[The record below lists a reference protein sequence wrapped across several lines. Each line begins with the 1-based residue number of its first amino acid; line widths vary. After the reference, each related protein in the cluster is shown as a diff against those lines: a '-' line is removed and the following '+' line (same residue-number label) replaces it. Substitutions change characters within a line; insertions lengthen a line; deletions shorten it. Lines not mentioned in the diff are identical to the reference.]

1 MEIGMRRS
9 AASFVHLAVVM
20 CIVVLT
26 MSVGLPWAL
35 AAGEIPDPTWMT
47 NGRVYALAQAG
58 DTLYIG
64 GAFTSLLPPN
74 GSSASSIAVSNL
86 AAISVST
93 GEPIAGWAPAAGGSG
108 ANVQA
113 LAVRAGK
120 VYVGGSF
127 TTIDGTA
134 VQNLAEVDG
143 TTGAVDTSFTPL
155 VEKAV
160 YALLA
165 SDSRLYAGGA
175 FGKVDG
181 LSRGKL
187 AAWDLPSG
195 TLSQQWRPR
204 AAGGPVRDLTFDAT
218 NQTIFIGGAFTSMTQ
233 AGTSYARQ
241 SVARV
246 YADSGLLH
254 PWAIPQ
260 GTIET
265 PQTAWDLE
273 ATADRLHGGFGRGPN
288 YAASFR
294 NDATN
299 VGTRIWKFSTVGNV
313 QTIDL
318 SPDGTRLYV
327 GGHFGLGRLQQQVC
341 STRDLHGLISVNPVT
356 GALFCDWVP
365 QLAPFGNNYQG
376 PKDMIATGSY
386 LWVGGGWST
395 IGGVTQRNLARF
407 TR

>member
-1 MEIGMRRS
+1 MRRS
-9 AASFVHLAVVM
+9 VAPLLRLAL
-20 CIVVLT
+20 VLCTVAGT
-26 MSVGLPWAL
+26 MSLSLPWAL
-35 AAGEIPDPTWMT
+35 AAGELPDPTWMT
-47 NGRVYALAQAG
+47 NGKVYALARNG

-64 GAFTSLLPPN
+64 GTFSRLLPPS
-74 GSSASSIAVSNL
+74 GSSASPIAVSNL
-86 AAISVST
+86 AALSVST
-93 GEPIAGWAPAAGGSG
+93 GQPITGWAPAAGGSG
-108 ANVQA
+108 ESVRA
-113 LAVRAGK
+113 LAVRSGM

-127 TTIDGTA
+127 TGIDGTA
-134 VQNLAEVDG
+134 VKNLGRVDA
-143 TTGAVDTSFTPL
+143 TTGAVDTTFAPQ
-155 VEKAV
+155 VDKVV

-175 FGKVDG
+175 FGTVDG
-181 LSRGKL
+181 LGRGKL

-204 AAGGPVRDLTFDAT
+204 AKGGPVRDLTFDAA
-218 NQTIFIGGAFTSMTQ
+218 NQTVFIGGAFTSMAQT
-233 AGTSYARQ
+233 GTTFARQ

-246 YADSGLLH
+246 YSDTGLLH

-260 GTIET
+260 GTLEN
-265 PQTAWDLE
+265 PQTAWDLL

-299 VGTRIWKFSTVGNV
+299 VGTRIWRFSTVGNV
-313 QTIDL
+313 QTVEL
-318 SPDGTRLYV
+318 SPDGTRLYL
-327 GGHFGLGRLQQQVC
+327 GGHFGLGRLQQRVC
-341 STRDLHGLISVNPVT
+341 GTRDLHGLISVSPLT
-356 GALFCDWVP
+356 GTLFCDWVP
-365 QLAPFGNNYQG
+365 QLEPFGHNYNG
-376 PKDMIATGSY
+376 PWDMLATGSY

>member
-9 AASFVHLAVVM
+9 AASFARLVLVA

-26 MSVGLPWAL
+26 LSLGLPWAL
-35 AAGEIPDPTWMT
+35 AAGEIADPTWMT
-47 NGRVYALAQAG
+47 NGRVYALAQNG

-64 GAFTSLLPPN
+64 GAFTRLLPPS
-74 GSSASSIAVSNL
+74 GSSASPIAVSNL

-93 GEPIAGWAPAAGGSG
+93 GEPIVGWAPVAGGSG
-108 ANVQA
+108 AKVRA
-113 LAVRAGK
+113 IAVRAGK

-134 VQNLAEVDG
+134 VQNLAEIDA
-143 TTGAVDTSFTPL
+143 TTGAVDGSFTPL
-155 VEKAV
+155 VDKVV

-175 FGKVDG
+175 FGEVNG
-181 LSRGKL
+181 LNRGKL

-204 AAGGPVRDLTFDAT
+204 ASGGPVHDLTFDAT
-218 NQTIFIGGAFTSMTQ
+218 NQTIFLGGGFTSMTQ
-233 AGTSYARQ
+233 AGSSYARQ

-246 YADSGLLH
+246 YSDTGLLH

-260 GTIET
+260 GTLET

-294 NDATN
+294 NDVTN
-299 VGTRIWKFSTVGNV
+299 VGTRIWRFSTVGNV
-313 QTIDL
+313 QTIEL
-318 SPDGTRLYV
+318 SPDGTRLYL

-341 STRDLHGLISVNPVT
+341 SNRNLRGLISVSPVT

-365 QLAPFGNNYQG
+365 QLAPFGNNFQG
-376 PKDMIATGSY
+376 AWDMIATGNY

-395 IGGVTQRNLARF
+395 IGGVSQRNLARF

>member
-1 MEIGMRRS
+1 MRRS
-9 AASFVHLAVVM
+9 ATPFVRLALVV
-20 CIVVLT
+20 CTVALT
-26 MSVGLPWAL
+26 LSVGLPWAL

-64 GAFTSLLPPN
+64 GAFTSLQPPS
-74 GSSASSIAVSNL
+74 GSSASPIAVSNL

-93 GEPIAGWAPAAGGSG
+93 GEPIPGWAPAAGGSG
-108 ANVQA
+108 ANVRA

-134 VQNLAEVDG
+134 LQNLAAVDA

-155 VEKAV
+155 VDKVV
-160 YALLA
+160 YALLV

-175 FGKVDG
+175 FGKVNG
-181 LSRGKL
+181 LNRPKL

-195 TLSQQWRPR
+195 ILSQEWRPR
-204 AAGGPVRDLTFDAT
+204 ASGGAVHDLTFDAT
-218 NQTIFIGGAFTSMTQ
+218 NETIFLGGGFTSMTQ

-246 YADSGLLH
+246 YSDTGLLH

-294 NDATN
+294 NDVTN
-299 VGTRIWKFSTVGNV
+299 IGTRIWRFSTVGNV
-313 QTIDL
+313 QTIEL
-318 SPDGTRLYV
+318 SPDGTRLYL

-341 STRDLHGLISVNPVT
+341 TNRDLHGLISVNPVT
-356 GALFCDWVP
+356 GALYCDWVP
-365 QLAPFGNNYQG
+365 QLEPFGHNYQG
-376 PKDMIATGSY
+376 AWDMVATGNY
-386 LWVGGGWST
+386 LWVGGGWSK

>member
-1 MEIGMRRS
+1 MCRS
-9 AASFVHLAVVM
+9 VASFVRSGLVLCTLAGVM
-20 CIVVLT
+20 S
-26 MSVGLPWAL
+26 MGLPLAL

-47 NGRVYALAQAG
+47 NGKVFALAQEG

-64 GAFTSLLPPN
+64 GAFTRLLPPV
-74 GSSASSIAVSNL
+74 GSSASPVVVSNL

-93 GEPIAGWAPAAGGSG
+93 GEPIIGWAPAAGGTG
-108 ANVQA
+108 ANVLA

-134 VQNLAEVDG
+134 VENLAEVDAV
-143 TTGAVDTSFTPL
+143 TGAVDTSFTPQ
-155 VEKAV
+155 VAGAV
-160 YALLA
+160 LTLLA
-165 SDSRLYAGGA
+165 SDVRLYAGGS
-175 FGKVDG
+175 FSSVDG
-181 LSRGKL
+181 LNRRKL

-204 AAGGPVRDLTFDAT
+204 AKGGSVHDLTFDAANET
-218 NQTIFIGGAFTSMTQ
+218 VFIGGAFTSMVE
-233 AGTSYARQ
+233 AGTTFARQ

-246 YADSGLLH
+246 YSDTGLLH
-254 PWAIPQ
+254 PWTIPQ
-260 GTIET
+260 GTLET
-265 PQTAWDLE
+265 PQTAWDLD

-294 NDATN
+294 NDVTN
-299 VGTRIWKFSTVGNV
+299 VGTRIWRFSTVGNV

-318 SPDGTRLYV
+318 SPDGTRLYI
-327 GGHFGLGRLQQQVC
+327 GGHFGLGRLQQRVC
-341 STRDLHGLISVNPVT
+341 SNRDLHGLISVSPLT

-365 QLAPFGNNYQG
+365 QLAPFGHNYNG
-376 PKDMIATGSY
+376 PWDMIATGTY